1 MKGYSFKIFL
11 FLMIFSLL
19 AQDDEKY
26 VYYGNKLMRLGQYSQ
41 AAQLFQKALK
51 ENPNNIT
58 ARYNLGNA
66 LFRQARELKTDTLK
80 KIKIP
85 EDITRDSLIRMLLD
99 EAVSYYEPI
108 TQKVSNKDTLQRTW
122 HNIGNSHL
130 WKEDY
135 TNAIEAYKKALKINP
150 NDEATRYNLAYALK
164 KRKDQK
170 SGGGGNNNNNNN
182 KNNNNQQQQKQESK
196 MDKAEADKILK
207 AIMQAEQ
214 KLHDKD
220 KHKKESRTTKP
231 EKDW

>member
-1 MKGYSFKIFL
+1 MKKYSFKIFL
-11 FLMIFSLL
+11 FLIIRLL
-19 AQDDEKY
+19 TAQEDEKY
-26 VYYGNKLMRLGQYSQ
+26 VYYGNKLMRMGQYAQ

-66 LFRQARELKTDTLK
+66 LFRQARELKTDTAK
-80 KIKIP
+80 KIHVPRDIP
-85 EDITRDSLIRMLLD
+85 KDSLVRMLLN

-135 TNAIEAYKKALKINP
+135 NSAIEAYKKALKINP
-150 NDEATRYNLAYALK
+150 KDEATRYNLAYALS

-170 SGGGGNNNNNNN
+170 GGGGGR
-182 KNNNNQQQQKQESK
+182 NNNNQNNNQQQKQESK

-220 KHKKESRTTKP
+220 KHKKEAKTAKP

>member
-1 MKGYSFKIFL
+1 MKKCNFKIFL
-11 FLMIFSLL
+11 FLIILSLS

-26 VYYGNKLMRLGQYSQ
+26 VYYGNKLMRMGQYAQ
-41 AAQLFQKALK
+41 AAVLFQKALK
-51 ENPNNIT
+51 ENPNNIS
-58 ARYNLGNA
+58 ARFNLGNA
-66 LFRQARELKTDTLK
+66 LFRQARELKSDTAK
-80 KIKIP
+80 KINIP
-85 EDITRDSLIRMLLD
+85 GDIPKDSLVKMLLD

-135 TNAIEAYKKALKINP
+135 NSAIEAYKKALKINP
-150 NDEATRYNLAYALK
+150 KDEATRYNLAYALS
-164 KRKDQK
+164 KRKDQR
-170 SGGGGNNNNNNN
+170 GGGGGGSNNNNQ
-182 KNNNNQQQQKQESK
+182 NNNQQQQKQESK

-214 KLHDKD
+214 KLHDKN
-220 KHKKESRTTKP
+220 KHKKDSKTAKP